1 MLQARHKQ
9 AGARSSG
16 ARTVVLGAVLLVVL
30 MRLPMLGVLAYPD
43 EAGVLLVA
51 REWHGGGPELYGDLW
66 LDRPPLLV
74 LLWWLADH
82 AGGVLAARLIGLA
95 AAVALT
101 LLAAWVG
108 GLVGDRRGTTWA
120 ALITAA
126 LTSTPLLGQW
136 EANAELFGGP
146 FLLLSAGA
154 AIKALSSPAA
164 GPAARWAFLSG
175 LSGVCAVLVKQNLV
189 DGVVFALALGVLSWR
204 SRASAPRRLAAVLT
218 AWLAGAAA
226 PVMAT
231 VLWVSLAGP
240 GVSTLVSTLFGFRVE
255 AAEVVAA
262 EDTGAPLVRFALLL
276 GVAVAT
282 GIAIIVAVYLWHARS
297 QIARARPLVSATT
310 AMLLVGLVGV
320 VAGASYWSHYLI
332 VLIPVVALMTGQLAG
347 DEAFEPGRPR
357 LPVLVVLTA
366 VIAMV
371 GAVTPL
377 RDWRVG
383 EERVVAWL
391 QQASRPSDTALVTY
405 GHSDLI
411 EAPGLR
417 PADYPYLWSL
427 PIRTL
432 DPELTGMVATL
443 RSERRPTWLI
453 EWHSFNSWGLDD
465 RGILEEVVEEEY
477 RPAEVL
483 CGVEV
488 YLREDVQRDLPAAP
502 PC

>member
-1 MLQARHKQ
+1 M
-9 AGARSSG
+9 
-16 ARTVVLGAVLLVVL
+16 T
-30 MRLPMLGVLAYPD
+30 
-43 EAGVLLVA
+43 
-51 REWHGGGPELYGDLW
+51 
-66 LDRPPLLV
+66 
-74 LLWWLADH
+74 
-82 AGGVLAARLIGLA
+82 
-95 AAVALT
+95 
-101 LLAAWVG
+101 
-108 GLVGDRRGTTWA
+108 
-120 ALITAA
+120 
-126 LTSTPLLGQW
+126 
-136 EANAELFGGP
+136 
-146 FLLLSAGA
+146 
-154 AIKALSSPAA
+154 
-164 GPAARWAFLSG
+164 
-175 LSGVCAVLVKQNLV
+175 
-189 DGVVFALALGVLSWR
+189 
-204 SRASAPRRLAAVLT
+204 
-218 AWLAGAAA
+218 
-226 PVMAT
+226 AT

-255 AAEVVAA
+255 AAEVVAI
-262 EDTGAPLVRFALLL
+262 EDAGAPLVRFVLLL

-282 GIAIIVAVYLWHARS
+282 GIALIVVVYLWHLRS
-297 QIARARPLVSATT
+297 QLARARPLVSATT

-366 VIAMV
+366 VIAM
-371 GAVTPL
+371 AAAITPL

-383 EERVVAWL
+383 EARVVDWL
-391 QQASRPSDTALVTY
+391 QQAGRPSDTALVTY
-405 GHSDLI
+405 GHADLI

-432 DPELTGMVATL
+432 DPELTAMVTTL

-453 EWHSFNSWGLDD
+453 EWHSFDSWGLDD
-465 RGILEEVVEEEY
+465 RGILEEVVEAEY

-488 YLREDVQRDLPAAP
+488 FLRRDVQRDLPPTP